1 MKTVFFSFFGVNIV
15 QILFN
20 EQNYDERTLDTLLR
34 EQNAGGTELD
44 EETLVR
50 VMQQLEDETST
61 TEVVTEASATEPS
74 SNVQQHDGF
83 SQQAELEQQSD
94 PVESVV
100 DNFVPQVKTL
110 FDSVVNPALGG

>member
-1 MKTVFFSFFGVNIV
+1 M
-15 QILFN
+15 
-20 EQNYDERTLDTLLR
+20 
-34 EQNAGGTELD
+34 D

-74 SNVQQHDGF
+74 GNVQQ
-83 SQQAELEQQSD
+83 QADIQHHAAD
-94 PVESVV
+94 WGV

-110 FDSVVNPALGG
+110 FDSVVNPALQAAGSVLGG

>member
-1 MKTVFFSFFGVNIV
+1 MGVSIV

-61 TEVVTEASATEPS
+61 TEASATEPS
-74 SNVQQHDGF
+74 GVQQHG
-83 SQQAELEQQSD
+83 AIVPQSN
-94 PVESVV
+94 PVEPEPVV
-100 DNFVPQVKTL
+100 NNFVPQVKTL
-110 FDSVVNPALGG
+110 FDSVVNPALQAVGSVLGG